1 MLSYTFDLKGRLLVD
16 EKSECAVTVV
26 VERVPAEPK
35 LGFRVWMAVVN
46 WETDSLKYAETGLH
60 KGGIM

>member
-1 MLSYTFDLKGRLLVD
+1 MD